1 MLLLAP
7 LPLPLLLLPAA
18 SLLLP
23 APLLLPPPPL
33 RERQR
38 LLGRRARHTVA
49 SAGRLRLPLGPV
61 SSAHSGCAKGRA
73 HTNMEP
79 DSERQP
85 RRAHAKRVNSAACF
99 VAAAS
104 ISVPVSVASEGE
116 RVRACVRACAVRN
129 KLACWLARPPLSC
142 CASAFP
148 HTHTHT
154 HTRPR
159 VAAQRAGGPL
169 TQAPRRSGPAGG
181 APLPAA
187 RARAPRPPRAEGRAA
202 GPARWASEERRGEAR
217 QSSRLRGLNL
227 QLNGESIGPQC
238 AHCSSDEWARGCHC

>member
-104 ISVPVSVASEGE
+104 ISVSVASEGE

-154 HTRPR
+154 HGREWRRSERAARSRKRRGGAGRPEGRRCRPR
-159 VAAQRAGGPL
+159 GRERPARPA
-169 TQAPRRSGPAGG
+169 RRG
-181 APLPAA
+181 APPA
-187 RARAPRPPRAEGRAA
+187 RRA
-202 GPARWASEERRGEAR
+202 GPARSGEGRHVNQA
-217 QSSRLRGLNL
+217 
-227 QLNGESIGPQC
+227 
-238 AHCSSDEWARGCHC
+238 GCEA